1 MCRQTLKQACN
12 FVTIKPTDKDGA
24 IVRVSVWGIKF
35 SWLLIL
41 TSVWVACVGVA
52 ATLVLTAPRV
62 PRPALLTVLGDGTKH
77 VVLEGVSPTAHRVT
91 AGVDQS
97 GGCVG
102 SHWVLL
108 LVECL
113 HLGDIIHTGALTML
127 LLLHLHVL
135 GLQKLGKLG
144 CHLGHTWVKLKIT
157 NMSGENHRKFL
168 SLFSKEKLCGRI
180 SGI

>member
-1 MCRQTLKQACN
+1 MCRQSLKQACN
-12 FVTIKPTDKDGA
+12 FVTIKPTDNKEEA
-24 IVRVSVWGIKF
+24 FVRVSVWGIKF

-41 TSVWVACVGVA
+41 TSVWVACVGVT
-52 ATLVLTAPRV
+52 ATLVFTASRV

-77 VVLEGVSPTAHRVT
+77 VVLEGVSTTAHRVT

-97 GGCVG
+97 GGSIG

-108 LVECL
+108 LVERL
-113 HLGDIIHTGALTML
+113 HLGNIVYTGALTML

-135 GLQKLGKLG
+135 ALQKLCKLR

-157 NMSGENHRKFL
+157 NMRDENQRKFL
-168 SLFSKEKLCGRI
+168 SCFLSL
-180 SGI
+180 

>member
-1 MCRQTLKQACN
+1 M
-12 FVTIKPTDKDGA
+12 
-24 IVRVSVWGIKF
+24 
-35 SWLLIL
+35 
-41 TSVWVACVGVA
+41 ACVGVA
-52 ATLVLTAPRV
+52 ATLVFTAPRV

-97 GGCVG
+97 GGSVR

-108 LVECL
+108 LVERL

-157 NMSGENHRKFL
+157 NMRGENQRKFL
-168 SLFSKEKLCGRI
+168 SLALSLFRETVWQNFRNINKFDFLFTSCAILHIFLAVSIFSIIIKAVSIAVIRF
-180 SGI
+180 